1 MKEKATKIV
10 RVLQQAGFEAVF
22 AGGCVRD
29 ELLNITPKDY
39 DIATSATPDQVES
52 LFERT
57 IPVGKSFGVVRVL
70 IDNIEFEVATFR
82 SDSKESDGRRP
93 NAVSFCSMEEDA
105 KRRDFTIN
113 GLFYDPISDK
123 LYDFVN
129 GKKDI
134 DNCILRF
141 IGNPED
147 RIEEDKLRM
156 MRFCRFVATLDF
168 LGDKDSLSAVKRNA
182 YKIQV
187 VSKERI
193 REELVKSLSKPNS
206 DYYVSL
212 LLSTNL
218 MNFIIPEFYT
228 MVGNKQ
234 TPQYHPEGTVD
245 IHSLLVLGSL
255 NHENYLLKL
264 AGLLHDIGKPFT
276 QEIEQ
281 DRIRN
286 NGHDQVG
293 TEITKLIM
301 ERLKFSNEEIE
312 HVSFLIKNHMRVS
325 KDLSTAKVRK
335 LKVSPYYTDL
345 INLVYADIYSSSKDF
360 QKLTDFLKKAENL
373 PEERILPK
381 CFVSGD
387 DLISLG
393 FEQGKRLGQVL
404 KDIYERQ
411 LDGILVTKE
420 DQLEYAKEQYRIV
433 EGNQCLNC

>member
-1 MKEKATKIV
+1 
-10 RVLQQAGFEAVF
+10 
-22 AGGCVRD
+22 
-29 ELLNITPKDY
+29 
-39 DIATSATPDQVES
+39 
-52 LFERT
+52 
-57 IPVGKSFGVVRVL
+57 
-70 IDNIEFEVATFR
+70 
-82 SDSKESDGRRP
+82 
-93 NAVSFCSMEEDA
+93 
-105 KRRDFTIN
+105 
-113 GLFYDPISDK
+113 
-123 LYDFVN
+123 
-129 GKKDI
+129 
-134 DNCILRF
+134 
-141 IGNPED
+141 
-147 RIEEDKLRM
+147 
-156 MRFCRFVATLDF
+156 
-168 LGDKDSLSAVKRNA
+168 
-182 YKIQV
+182 
-187 VSKERI
+187 
-193 REELVKSLSKPNS
+193 
-206 DYYVSL
+206 
-212 LLSTNL
+212 
-218 MNFIIPEFYT
+218 
-228 MVGNKQ
+228 
-234 TPQYHPEGTVD
+234 
-245 IHSLLVLGSL
+245 
-255 NHENYLLKL
+255 LKL

-420 DQLEYAKEQYRIV
+420 DQLEYAKEQYRIA